1 MTKPDHVGLQ
11 PDNLHQS
18 VMPVVNLV
26 VGSLALVAMLGIEA
40 KCMWRLWCCWRAGQ
54 TW

>member
-1 MTKPDHVGLQ
+1 MINPDPVGLQ
-11 PDNLHQS
+11 PNNLHQS

-26 VGSLALVAMLGIEA
+26 VGCLALVAMLGIEV

-54 TW
+54 IW